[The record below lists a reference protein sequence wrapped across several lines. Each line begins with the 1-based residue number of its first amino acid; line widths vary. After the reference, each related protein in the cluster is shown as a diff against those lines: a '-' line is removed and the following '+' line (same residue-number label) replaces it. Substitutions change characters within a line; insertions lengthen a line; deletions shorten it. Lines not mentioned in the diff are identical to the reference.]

1 MVKMSETLNF
11 QTLLKEI
18 NRASVQLKTEDYLL
32 DVTNFQILSIA
43 LLLEEMVEFNLMSKN
58 LQVEE
63 KLSSLYNY
71 FPFCF
76 EISTQKIIAKHYS
89 FIDNYPL
96 KTGLKEVYDP
106 LGNLYQNTLTKSM
119 KQKKGIV
126 FTPVEVIEYILTQMN
141 YPNSEEL
148 TSFGKMIDLA
158 CGSGLFLAAAVK
170 RIIGRAKYQQL
181 KTQEIITYIEKTIHG
196 FDIDPIAVFLTKVN
210 IARTILSELKET
222 YPKDHILDL
231 KIFQTNSLER
241 KSKKDTVEIKSL
253 KSSKFDYVIGNPP
266 YIESKR
272 MDTKTKIICRTNFP
286 NAVMGSFDL
295 YNCFIDYGSQLLSK
309 KGQLGFIVPNKFL
322 ISRYGKNLRERFL
335 EDRIISQI
343 VDLAHQNVFRPA
355 VYPIILILDKK
366 RRSKDRINMVS
377 DVSLDEL
384 LLDNLAT
391 KKISIE
397 SHTYERTSNKT
408 IYFLDDLSLQIVQK
422 VFAISKFNMNN
433 LMRFRWS
440 VSFHR
445 KGLRKKFVS
454 RKPQGKYPMKLIGG
468 KEFGGNREVERYGL
482 VWRGYWIDYDRDK
495 AKGLRN
501 NFQNLNFFTDE
512 KIFICQH
519 SLRIRAT
526 IDRES
531 YISKDIFLLG
541 HLKEKADKLNVN
553 LELIL
558 ATLNSKLFNFLY
570 ATMYAGTEIMGRYLH
585 FLPMFLHDLPILVP
599 SSEDIIQIS
608 ELVNEIL
615 STTDNKDKQKIDNM
629 IDDKIFQIYGCN
641 KEEIEYITKY
651 IELNLKK

>member
-1 MVKMSETLNF
+1 K
-11 QTLLKEI
+11 
-18 NRASVQLKTEDYLL
+18 
-32 DVTNFQILSIA
+32 
-43 LLLEEMVEFNLMSKN
+43 
-58 LQVEE
+58 
-63 KLSSLYNY
+63 
-71 FPFCF
+71 
-76 EISTQKIIAKHYS
+76 TQK
-89 FIDNYPL
+89 L
-96 KTGLKEVYDP
+96 
-106 LGNLYQNTLTKSM
+106 
-119 KQKKGIV
+119 
-126 FTPVEVIEYILTQMN
+126 
-141 YPNSEEL
+141 
-148 TSFGKMIDLA
+148 
-158 CGSGLFLAAAVK
+158 
-170 RIIGRAKYQQL
+170 
-181 KTQEIITYIEKTIHG
+181 ITYIEKTIHG

-210 IARTILSELKET
+210 IARIILSELKET
-222 YPKDHILDL
+222 YPKNHILDL
-231 KIFQTNSLER
+231 KIFQTNSLEK
-241 KSKKDTVEIKSL
+241 KSKKDTTEIISL

-272 MDTKTKIICRTNFP
+272 MDAKTKLICRTNFP

-309 KGQLGFIVPNKFL
+309 KGQLGYIVPNKFL
-322 ISRYGKNLRERFL
+322 ISRYGKNLRKKFL
-335 EDRIISQI
+335 EDGIISQI

-366 RRSKDRINMVS
+366 RRSKNRINMVS
-377 DVSLDEL
+377 NVSLDEL
-384 LLDNLAT
+384 LLENITA

-397 SHTYERTSNKT
+397 SHTYERTLNKT
-408 IYFLDDLSLQIVQK
+408 IFFLDDLSLQIVQK
-422 VFAISKFNMNN
+422 VFDISKFNLNN
-433 LMRFRWS
+433 LIRFRWS

-454 RKPQGKYPMKLIGG
+454 RKPQGKHPMKLIGG
-468 KEFGGNREVERYGL
+468 KEFGGNREVERYEII
-482 VWRGYWIDYDRDK
+482 WRGYWIDYDREK

-553 LELIL
+553 LEFIL
-558 ATLNSKLFNFLY
+558 ATLNSKLFSFLY
-570 ATMYAGTEIMGRYLH
+570 AIMYAGTEIMGRYLH

-615 STTDNKDKQKIDNM
+615 STTDNKNKQKIDNL

-641 KEEIEYITKY
+641 KEEIEYITEY